1 MITVFIA
8 FQFTALILLLQGA
21 QFYIQVFD
29 FDGSSPDDLIVRYR
43 FDLSLSVELT
53 RLFSSTEPAITLSAT
68 VLCAS
73 FYIGSSCDIFN
84 HCDSNAVTC
93 SERGTCTNGLD
104 SYTCVCNAGYTGA
117 DCEVDIDDCEGQ
129 RCSGNGLCMDEVNSY
144 TCVCNAGYTGADCE
158 DDIDECFL
166 MERVCSGHGNCSH
179 GIASFTC
186 SCDPGYTG
194 ADCETDIDDCDAI
207 NCSGNGGCVDM
218 VNMFLCDCEPGY
230 TGADCETNID
240 DCVNRNCSGNGVCV
254 DGVNSFSCECVSG
267 FTGEMC
273 SVETQGKH

>member
-1 MITVFIA
+1 M
-8 FQFTALILLLQGA
+8 LLQAGA
-21 QFYIQVFD
+21 ELYVEVFD
-29 FDGSSPDDLIVRYR
+29 SDGNPDDLIVQYQINP
-43 FDLSLSVELT
+43 SPSVGST
-53 RLFSSTEPAITLSAT
+53 ITFSTSSSTMTAAITVNTT
-68 VLCAS
+68 VLCAP
-73 FYIGSSCDIFN
+73 FYSGSSCEIFS
-84 HCDSNAVTC
+84 HCESSAVTC

-104 SYTCVCNAGYTGA
+104 SYTCVCNTGYTGA
-117 DCEVDIDDCEGQ
+117 DCEVDID
-129 RCSGNGLCMDEVNSY
+129 
-144 TCVCNAGYTGADCE
+144 
-158 DDIDECFL
+158 ECLL
-166 MERVCSGHGNCSH
+166 MESVCSGHGNCSH

-207 NCSGNGGCVDM
+207 NCSRNGGCVDM

-254 DGVNSFSCECVSG
+254 DGVNSFSCECESD

-273 SVETQGKH
+273 NTTLSAGITIYLIIITEDIYSVYLLQRCVVLQGI